1 MGAVAM
7 REARPQ
13 ILAFAGDE
21 RPRRCRHKHQLQG
34 TGAVFYQSVGLL
46 QCSRCGGWQKIK
58 KPIE

>member
-1 MGAVAM
+1 MH
-7 REARPQ
+7 EARHQ

-21 RPRRCRHKHQLQG
+21 HPHRCRHKHRLQG

-58 KPIE
+58 KPIG

>member
-1 MGAVAM
+1 MGAVTM
-7 REARPQ
+7 RDVRPQ

-21 RPRRCRHKHQLQG
+21 RPHRCRHKHRLQG